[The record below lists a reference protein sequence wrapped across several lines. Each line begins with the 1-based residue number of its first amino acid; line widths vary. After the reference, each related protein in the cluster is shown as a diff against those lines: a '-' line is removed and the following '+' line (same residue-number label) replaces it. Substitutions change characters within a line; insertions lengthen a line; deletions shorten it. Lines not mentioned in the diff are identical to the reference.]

1 MTLSSYYLRLNSWI
15 QFSWNNSNVQ
25 SMGNNE
31 KDCQNAQN
39 YKAKKS
45 LNYDFILVLPLR
57 IGKAI

>member
-1 MTLSSYYLRLNSWI
+1 M
-15 QFSWNNSNVQ
+15 V
-25 SMGNNE
+25 NNE

-45 LNYDFILVLPLR
+45 LNYDFTLVLPLR